1 MHLEL
6 RAERRPARGRD
17 SILKISAITLDLDDT
32 LWPVEPAI
40 VAAEAALREWILANC
55 PGAESDWPTERLQA
69 LRAQV
74 WTEHPHLA
82 HDFSALR
89 MIAIERILAPY
100 GLPASAADEAFAVFF
115 RARNE
120 VSLYPEARE
129 ALAQLAGRVPIV
141 ALTNGN
147 ACLRTIGLD
156 HYFHD
161 AVHARDAGVAKP
173 AAAIFHLAC
182 TRAQVHARDAGDA
195 KPAAAIFHLACTR
208 AQALPERVLHV
219 GDHPLQDVIGARQAG
234 LQTMWLDR
242 GMHLWPEHETP
253 AQRCKDLSQLVEAV
267 LPLLD

>member
-40 VAAEAALREWILANC
+40 VAAEAALRDWILANC

-182 TRAQVHARDAGDA
+182 TRAQ
-195 KPAAAIFHLACTR
+195 
-208 AQALPERVLHV
+208 ALPEQVLHV

>member
-1 MHLEL
+1 MHLDL

-182 TRAQVHARDAGDA
+182 TRAQ
-195 KPAAAIFHLACTR
+195 
-208 AQALPERVLHV
+208 ALPERVLHV

>member
-1 MHLEL
+1 M
-6 RAERRPARGRD
+6 
-17 SILKISAITLDLDDT
+17 KISAITLDLDDT

-182 TRAQVHARDAGDA
+182 SRAR
-195 KPAAAIFHLACTR
+195 AA
-208 AQALPERVLHV
+208 PEQVLHV

>member
-1 MHLEL
+1 MHLDL

-40 VAAEAALREWILANC
+40 VAAEAALRDWILANC

-182 TRAQVHARDAGDA
+182 TRAQ
-195 KPAAAIFHLACTR
+195 
-208 AQALPERVLHV
+208 ALPEQVLHV

>member
-1 MHLEL
+1 MHLDL

-32 LWPVEPAI
+32 LWPAEPAI

-182 TRAQVHARDAGDA
+182 TRAQ
-195 KPAAAIFHLACTR
+195 
-208 AQALPERVLHV
+208 ALPEQVLHV

>member
-1 MHLEL
+1 MHLDL

-182 TRAQVHARDAGDA
+182 TRAQ
-195 KPAAAIFHLACTR
+195 
-208 AQALPERVLHV
+208 ALPEQVLHV